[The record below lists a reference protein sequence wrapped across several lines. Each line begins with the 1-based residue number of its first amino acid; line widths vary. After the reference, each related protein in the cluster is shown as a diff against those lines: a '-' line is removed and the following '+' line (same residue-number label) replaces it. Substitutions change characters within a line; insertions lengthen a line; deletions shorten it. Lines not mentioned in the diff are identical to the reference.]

1 MKNVFNVYIKMVV
14 NILVPQNQI
23 QSSIIEPRP
32 RCVGTK
38 PNYELYF
45 SIENS

>member
-1 MKNVFNVYIKMVV
+1 MVV

-23 QSSIIEPRP
+23 QSFIIELRP
-32 RCVGTK
+32 RYFGTK

-45 SIENS
+45 SIKNS